1 MNDIYL
7 EIDPK
12 NKKILSPPKELELNW
27 NNIGG
32 LCFLDEDK
40 LIDLSWAGHANTGF
54 IKFIA
59 TNKNAIRCFD
69 CSDEIIEKIKL
80 QLIEKLSNIRYH
92 YECGG
97 ITVNNQYSLNTD
109 DRSKL
114 LMQMKYLYCKTN
126 LNHNFK
132 WKTSSGEVT
141 FFSEEFIKIFDKIV
155 EFIQRCFELELEM
168 SKKINL
174 CDNIISLCQIN
185 LNAIEWNFNTIL
197 L

>member
-12 NKKILSPPKELELNW
+12 NKKILSPPTELELNW

-40 LIDLSWAGHANTGF
+40 LIDLSWAGYPNTGF
-54 IKFIA
+54 IKFSA
-59 TNKNAIRCFD
+59 ANKNVIRCFD

-80 QLIEKLSNIRYH
+80 QLIEKLSNIRYN

-126 LNHNFK
+126 SNHEFK
-132 WKTSSGEVT
+132 WKTSSGEII

-155 EFIQRCFELELEM
+155 EFIQKCFELELEM
-168 SKKINL
+168 SKRINL
-174 CDNIISLCQIN
+174 CGNIISLCQIN

>member
-40 LIDLSWAGHANTGF
+40 LIDLSWAGYTNTGF
-54 IKFIA
+54 IKFSA
-59 TNKNAIRCFD
+59 ANKNAIRCFD
-69 CSDEIIEKIKL
+69 CSAEIIEKIKL
-80 QLIEKLSNIRYH
+80 QLIEKLSNIRYT

-97 ITVNNQYSLNTD
+97 IIVNNQYSLNTD

-114 LMQMKYLYCKTN
+114 LIQMKYLYCKTN
-126 LNHNFK
+126 LNHKFK

-141 FFSEEFIKIFDKIV
+141 IFSNEFIKIFDKIV
-155 EFIQRCFELELEM
+155 EFTQKCFELEMEM
-168 SKKINL
+168 SNKINL
-174 CDNIISLCQIN
+174 CHNIIGLCQIN
-185 LNAIEWNFNTIL
+185 LNEIEWNFNNVTL
-197 L
+197 